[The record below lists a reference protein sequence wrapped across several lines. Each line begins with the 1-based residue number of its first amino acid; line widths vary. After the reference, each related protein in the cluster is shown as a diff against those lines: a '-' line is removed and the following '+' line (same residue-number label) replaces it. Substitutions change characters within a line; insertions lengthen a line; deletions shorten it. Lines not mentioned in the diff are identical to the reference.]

1 MEDTIFQNKD
11 TIKKIVKSKFK
22 ERMWCDKELEEKIK
36 LRYYKDVINHNL
48 EDKNYLFV
56 FPSVK

>member
-11 TIKKIVKSKFK
+11 TIKNIIKSKFK
-22 ERMWCDKELEEKIK
+22 KKMWCNKELEGKKK

-48 EDKNYLFV
+48 
-56 FPSVK
+56 